1 MEAELKL
8 WFRHLSELDT
18 RPHDPLEYLNE
29 CNSSIF
35 PSIFKLLKILVT
47 MPVTTCTSERSFSTL
62 RRLKTYLQ
70 NSIGAERSNG
80 LALLNVFRGMTP
92 TPEQVMS
99 HFSKSP
105 RRSNFTF

>member
-8 WFRHLSELDT
+8 WFRHLSKLDT

-29 CNSSIF
+29 CNSSIY
-35 PSIFKLLKILVT
+35 KLLKILVT
-47 MPVTTCTSERSFSTL
+47 MPVTTCTSERAFSTL
-62 RRLKTYLQ
+62 RRLKTYLR
-70 NSIGAERSNG
+70 NSIGAERLNG
-80 LALLNVFRGMTP
+80 LALLNIFRGMTP